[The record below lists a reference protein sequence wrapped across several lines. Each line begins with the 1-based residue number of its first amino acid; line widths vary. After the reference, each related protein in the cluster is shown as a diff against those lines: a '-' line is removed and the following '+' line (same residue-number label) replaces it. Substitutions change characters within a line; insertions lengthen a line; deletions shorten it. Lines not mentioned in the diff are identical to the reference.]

1 MPLQDHPLFVELEAT
16 LTHGAGTQRFTILRR
31 MTDLFLAGST
41 SYTDEHVAIFDELI
55 GRLIEKIERQ
65 ALVELSGRL
74 APVDRA
80 PRNVI
85 GRLSRDEDIGIS
97 GPILEQSNAL
107 TDNDLVEIA
116 QTKSQAHLSAIAG
129 RKRIGEPVTDVLI
142 VRGNSEVAR
151 KVTTNAGARFSRF
164 GLSRAVQR
172 AEADASLA
180 VAVASRMDLPPDLLD
195 LLVRKATTAVKE
207 RLLANARPEM
217 KARITQVLFDVSS
230 QVARSV
236 APGGAQPR
244 GRPTLRHD
252 SSRTKDLISQCVE
265 SRNVEGLIDA
275 LAIHCEV
282 PVNAVK
288 NIVQQHSGLGMLVL
302 GKASGIGW
310 PDMKGILSVTLP
322 EKAKSPD
329 DVKALFADF
338 VKLTPA
344 DAQRAI
350 RFIRTSTA
358 KSLDKLKELV

>member
-1 MPLQDHPLFVELEAT
+1 MLQDHPLFVELEAT
-16 LTHGAGTQRFTILRR
+16 LTHGQGSQRFTILRR
-31 MTDLFLAGST
+31 MTDLFLAGSN
-41 SYTDEHVAIFDELI
+41 SYTEEHVAIFDELI

-80 PRNVI
+80 PVNVI

-97 GPILEQSNAL
+97 GPILEQSNVL
-107 TDNDLVEIA
+107 TDHDLVEIA
-116 QTKSQAHLSAIAG
+116 KTRSQAHLSAIAG

-142 VRGNSEVAR
+142 VRGNSEVAH
-151 KVTTNAGARFSRF
+151 KVTANAGARFSRF
-164 GLSRAVQR
+164 GLARAVQR
-172 AEADASLA
+172 AEADETLA
-180 VAVASRMDLPPDLLD
+180 VAVANRMELPPELLE

-217 KARITQVLFDVSS
+217 KARITRVLSEVSS
-230 QVARSV
+230 QVARAG

-244 GRPTLRHD
+244 GKATLLQDR
-252 SSRTKDLISQCVE
+252 SRTRDLISQCVE
-265 SRNVEGLIDA
+265 SRRVEGLIDA

-288 NIVQQHSGLGMLVL
+288 NIVQQESDMGMLVL

-310 PDMKGILSVTLP
+310 PDLQGILSVAFPRKFKRP
-322 EKAKSPD
+322 E
-329 DVKALFADF
+329 DVQALFADF
-338 VKLTPA
+338 RKLTPA
-344 DAQRAI
+344 DAQRSI

>member
-1 MPLQDHPLFVELEAT
+1 MSLQNHPLFVELEAT
-16 LTHGAGTQRFTILRR
+16 LSNGPGSQRFTILRR
-31 MTDLFLAGST
+31 MTDLFLAGSAN
-41 SYTDEHVAIFDELI
+41 YTDEHVAIFDELI

-74 APVDRA
+74 APVERA
-80 PRNVI
+80 PLNVI

-97 GPILEQSNAL
+97 GPILEQSTAL

-164 GLSRAVQR
+164 GLARAVQR
-172 AEADASLA
+172 AEADATLA
-180 VAVASRMDLPPDLLD
+180 VAVADRIDLPPELLE

-217 KARITQVLFDVSS
+217 KMRITQVLFEVSS

-244 GRPTLRHD
+244 SRPALLQNP
-252 SSRTKDLISQCVE
+252 SRTRDLISQCIE
-265 SRNVEGLIDA
+265 SRNIEGLIDA
-275 LAIHCEV
+275 LAIRCEV
-282 PVNAVK
+282 PVNAIK
-288 NIVQQHSGLGMLVL
+288 NIVRQESE
-302 GKASGIGW
+302 IGW
-310 PDMKGILSVTLP
+310 PDMKGILSVALP
-322 EKAKSPD
+322 AKAQTPESL
-329 DVKALFADF
+329 KALFADF
-338 VKLTPA
+338 LKLSPA

-350 RFIRTSTA
+350 RFIRTSTT

>member
-1 MPLQDHPLFVELEAT
+1 MSLQGHPLFVELEAT
-16 LTHGAGTQRFTILRR
+16 LTQGAGAQRFTILRR
-31 MTDLFLAGST
+31 MTDLFLAGAT
-41 SYTDEHVAIFDELI
+41 NYTDEHVAIFDELM

-80 PRNVI
+80 PLNVL

-97 GPILEQSNAL
+97 GPILEQSTAL

-129 RKRIGEPVTDVLI
+129 RKQIGEPVTDVLI
-142 VRGNSEVAR
+142 VRGNSAVAR

-172 AEADASLA
+172 AEADEALA
-180 VAVASRMDLPPDLLD
+180 VAVANRMDLPPELLD

-207 RLLANARPEM
+207 RLLANARPDM
-217 KARITQVLFDVSS
+217 KARITQVLFEISN
-230 QVARSV
+230 QVARAV
-236 APGGAQPR
+236 APGGAPPR
-244 GRPTLRHD
+244 SRATVRQD
-252 SSRTKDLISQCVE
+252 SSRTKEMISQSVA
-265 SRNVEGLIDA
+265 SRDLEGLIDA

-288 NIVQQHSGLGMLVL
+288 DIVRQESDMGLLVL

-310 PDMKGILSVTLP
+310 PDLQGILSVALP
-322 EKAKSPD
+322 GKTKSPQ
-329 DVKALFADF
+329 DVKALFTPF
-338 VKLTPA
+338 VKLTLA
-344 DAQRAI
+344 DAQRAT
-350 RFIRTSTA
+350 RFIRTSSA

>member
-1 MPLQDHPLFVELEAT
+1 MLQDHPLFVELEAT
-16 LTHGAGTQRFTILRR
+16 LTHGPGSQRFTILRR
-31 MTDLFLAGST
+31 MTDLFLAGSN

-80 PRNVI
+80 PVNVI

-97 GPILEQSNAL
+97 GPILEQSNVL
-107 TDNDLVEIA
+107 TDHDLVEIA
-116 QTKSQAHLSAIAG
+116 KTRSQAHLSAIAG

-142 VRGNSEVAR
+142 VRGNSEVAH
-151 KVTTNAGARFSRF
+151 KVTANAGARFSRF
-164 GLSRAVQR
+164 GLARAVQR
-172 AEADASLA
+172 AEADETLA
-180 VAVASRMDLPPDLLD
+180 VAVANRMELPPELLE

-217 KARITQVLFDVSS
+217 KARITRVLSEVSS
-230 QVARSV
+230 QVAR
-236 APGGAQPR
+236 GGAQPR
-244 GRPTLRHD
+244 GKATLLQDR
-252 SSRTKDLISQCVE
+252 SRTRDLISQCVE
-265 SRNVEGLIDA
+265 SRRVEGLIDA

-288 NIVQQHSGLGMLVL
+288 NIVQQESDMAMLVL

-310 PDMKGILSVTLP
+310 PDLQGILSVAFPRKFKTP
-322 EKAKSPD
+322 E
-329 DVKALFADF
+329 DVQALFADF
-338 VKLTPA
+338 RKLTPA
-344 DAQRAI
+344 DAQRSI